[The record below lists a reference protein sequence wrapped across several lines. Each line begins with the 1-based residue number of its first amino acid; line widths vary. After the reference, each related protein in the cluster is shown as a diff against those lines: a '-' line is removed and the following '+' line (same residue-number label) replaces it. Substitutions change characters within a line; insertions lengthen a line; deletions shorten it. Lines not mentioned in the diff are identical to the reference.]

1 MIRLQLAL
9 GIIITIVGLLV
20 VAWVGVNEDANL
32 AERDRVFLARRIE
45 RGAELFERNCYT
57 CHGVNAQGVPGLGPA
72 LNSRKM
78 LEERVKEVGWPG
90 SLHAY
95 LVRTIAGGRITSTRP
110 EYRGAKATDPTSMVM
125 PPWSEEYGGPL
136 RPADI
141 EDIAYFLENF
151 EEFPPELLEQI
162 ATPTPAGPP
171 GEEDVAA
178 RARALFIEKGC
189 GGCHTLSSVPG
200 AAGAVGPALD
210 GIGQRA
216 AERIA
221 DPAYTGSATTA
232 EEYIRE
238 SILNPSAFV
247 VPDYQDVMPKNFGD
261 LLSEEELNT
270 LVQFL
275 LQQ

>member
-32 AERDRVFLARRIE
+32 AERDRMFLARRIE

-57 CHGVNAQGVPGLGPA
+57 CHGINAQGVPGLGPA

-90 SLHAY
+90 SLHSY

-110 EYRGAKATDPTSMVM
+110 EYRGAKATDPNSMVM

-151 EEFPPELLEQI
+151 EEFPPELLEKI
-162 ATPTPAGPP
+162 ATPTPVGPP
-171 GEEDVAA
+171 SEEEIAA
-178 RARALFIEKGC
+178 RLFAQYGC
-189 GGCHTLSSVPG
+189 NGCHALSSVG
-200 AAGAVGPALD
+200 ATGAVGPALD

-238 SILNPSAFV
+238 SILNPSAFL
-247 VPDYQDVMPKNFGD
+247 VPDYQDVMPKNFGE